1 MSEANT
7 IQAAKQVPVGA
18 GAADATATATAT
30 ATASATATAL
40 EQQELQSLRQI
51 ITTWREVEAEA
62 SELNNQLREK
72 KKRMKAL
79 EEMILRIM
87 KKYTIGALDLKG
99 SGGRILYRRQTA
111 RGGIN
116 QKSLTEMLSAHLK
129 SETAANEA
137 IKYINEHRG
146 SKVRE
151 SLLYEK
157 E

>member
-18 GAADATATATAT
+18 DAAAGAS
-30 ATASATATAL
+30 ASATATAL

-129 SETAANEA
+129 SESAANEA